1 MPAYVTLFNW
11 TEQGISNVRDTT
23 KRAKEARQAWET
35 AGGRWIGI
43 WWTQGEYDGVIIH
56 EAPDDE
62 TATRLL
68 MLTGMGGNVRTK
80 TLRAFSEEE
89 TERILQGLP

>member
-11 TEQGISNVRDTT
+11 TEKGLMSAGDTAA
-23 KRAKEARQAWET
+23 RAKAARQAWEA
-35 AGGRWIGI
+35 AGGRFIGI
-43 WWTQGEYDGVIIH
+43 WWTMGEYDGVVVH

-68 MLTGMGGNVRTK
+68 LKLGMQGNIRTK
-80 TLRAFSEEE
+80 TMRAFGEEE
-89 TERILQGLP
+89 IGGIVGGG